1 MIPTLRPVGMKPK
14 LLWDAAAIRDH
25 ILKKTKMVCSS
36 GVSQTEEVVDL
47 LCIVPYVRMCSWGAG
62 WQGWRGILKLVLKKY
77 DSTTRATVKLRDTA
91 AWWFPWQRGLGIE
104 ESVSVDTEL
113 GYVHLGASAL
123 HGFVFVFSV
132 YANRGTYR
140 NILTYNIRIF
150 ICLNYNTPYVNA
162 SVLHCVTFIIC
173 TMVGPQVS
181 TSNQGSNFLGNART
195 HNGKH
200 SLPWE
205 KHTLNWQK
213 QLRVGKENRARVLFH
228 GSSTSSK
235 LKFPWSRTSNPNLRL
250 PVGWLKLAH
259 SLRNCIPA
267 GRRVGSVWN

>member
-1 MIPTLRPVGMKPK
+1 MIPTLRPVGVKPK
-14 LLWDAAAIRDH
+14 LPWDAAAIRDH
-25 ILKKTKMVCSS
+25 ILKKTRMVCSS
-36 GVSQTEEVVDL
+36 GVWQTGEVVDF
-47 LCIVPYVRMCSWGAG
+47 LCIVPHVCTCSRGVG
-62 WQGWRGILKLVLKKY
+62 WQDCRGILKLMLKKH
-77 DSTTRATVKLRDTA
+77 DGTTRATVKLRDAT
-91 AWWFPWQRGLGIE
+91 AWWFPWQWGLGTE
-104 ESVSVDTEL
+104 ESVFVDTEL
-113 GYVHLGASAL
+113 GYVHLGASTL

-132 YANRGTYR
+132 YANYGTYR

-162 SVLHCVTFIIC
+162 SVLHCVTIIIC

-181 TSNQGSNFLGNART
+181 TSDQGSNLLGNART

-213 QLRVGKENRARVLFH
+213 QLRVGKGNRARVPFR
-228 GSSTSSK
+228 GSLTSSK
-235 LKFPWSRTSNPNLRL
+235 LKFPWSRTSNPNLPL

-259 SLRNCIPA
+259 SLTNCTPA
-267 GRRVGSVWN
+267 GRRVGSVSN